1 MKAWMNQS
9 PSFLL
14 EQWSRWCARLTA
26 SGSARKAF
34 AVTSAAKPAARVQG
48 RDAAHAGAC
57 RRQFAVAHRGYRRR
71 GANDWLLLATLL
83 GCLLLSLPTQAER
96 LKDLASIQGVR
107 SNQLIG
113 YGLVVGLIGTGDQT
127 TQTPFTVQTFNNM
140 LAQFGIKVPPGGNV
154 QLKNVAAVSVH
165 ADLPAFAKPGQTI
178 DITISSIGNAKSLR
192 GGSLLMT
199 PLKGIDGNVYAI
211 AQGNLVVGGFDASG
225 ADGSRITV
233 NVPSAGRIP
242 GGATVERPVPS
253 GFDQGNYLTLNLN
266 RPDFTTAKNIV
277 DQINDLLGPGVA
289 QAIDGGS
296 IRVSAP
302 LDPNQRVDYLS
313 ILENLQVEAGKAVA
327 KVIINSRT
335 GTIVIGQD
343 VKVQPAAV
351 THGSL
356 TVTITEDPIVSQPE
370 AFSGGQTAV
379 VPRSRVG
386 AEEEAKPMFKFGP
399 GTSLDEIVRA
409 VNQVGAAPSDLMAI
423 LEALKQA
430 GALQADLI
438 VI

>member
-1 MKAWMNQS
+1 MN
-9 PSFLL
+9 PCSFHSRTAYSLVAVLGLL
-14 EQWSRWCARLTA
+14 WLML
-26 SGSARKAF
+26 
-34 AVTSAAKPAARVQG
+34 AAPVQAA
-48 RDAAHAGAC
+48 
-57 RRQFAVAHRGYRRR
+57 
-71 GANDWLLLATLL
+71 
-83 GCLLLSLPTQAER
+83 R

-113 YGLVVGLIGTGDQT
+113 YGLVVGLNGTGDQT
-127 TQTPFTVQTFNNM
+127 TQTPFTLQTFTNM
-140 LAQFGIKVPPGGNV
+140 LAQFGIKVPAGSGNV

-165 ADLPAFAKPGQTI
+165 AELPAFAKPGQTI
-178 DITISSIGNAKSLR
+178 DITVSSIGNAKSLR
-192 GGSLLMT
+192 GGSLLLT
-199 PLKGIDGNVYAI
+199 PLKGIDGNVYAV
-211 AQGNLVVGGFDASG
+211 AQGNLVVGGFDAQG
-225 ADGSRITV
+225 GDGSRITV

-242 GGATVERPVPS
+242 SGATVERAVPS
-253 GFDQGNYLTLNLN
+253 GFDQGNSLVLNLN

-277 DQINDLLGPGVA
+277 DTLNELLGPGVA
-289 QAIDGGS
+289 RALDGAS
-296 IRVSAP
+296 ISVSAP
-302 LDPNQRVDYLS
+302 ADPGQRVDYLS
-313 ILENLQVEAGKAVA
+313 IIENLDVEVGQAVA

-335 GTIVIGQD
+335 GTIVIGQN

-370 AFSGGQTAV
+370 ALSGGETAV
-379 VPRSRVG
+379 VPRSRVN
-386 AEEEAKPMFKFGP
+386 AEQEARPMFKFGP
-399 GTSLDEIVRA
+399 GTTLDEIVRA

>member
-1 MKAWMNQS
+1 MN
-9 PSFLL
+9 
-14 EQWSRWCARLTA
+14 TVGA
-26 SGSARKAF
+26 SVARKISGKTLYVMA
-34 AVTSAAKPAARVQG
+34 
-48 RDAAHAGAC
+48 
-57 RRQFAVAHRGYRRR
+57 
-71 GANDWLLLATLL
+71 LLL
-83 GCLLLSLPTQAER
+83 GVLLSLSAQAER
-96 LKDLASIQGVR
+96 LKDLVSIQGVR

-113 YGLVVGLIGTGDQT
+113 YGLVVGLNGSGDQT
-127 TQTPFTVQTFNNM
+127 TQTPFTLQTFNNM
-140 LAQFGIKVPPGGNV
+140 LSQFGIKVPPGTGNV

-165 ADLPAFAKPGQTI
+165 ADLPAFAKPGQTL
-178 DITISSIGNAKSLR
+178 DVTISSIGNAKSLR

-199 PLKGIDGNVYAI
+199 PLKGIDGNVYAV

-225 ADGSRITV
+225 GDGSRITV

-242 GGATVERPVPS
+242 AGATVERPVPS
-253 GFDQGNYLTLNLN
+253 GFDQGNSLTLNLN
-266 RPDFTTAKNIV
+266 RADFTTAKHVV
-277 DQINDLLGPGVA
+277 DQINNLLGPGVA

-302 LDPNQRVDYLS
+302 LDPSQRVDYLS
-313 ILENLQVEAGKAVA
+313 MLENLEIEAGQAAA

-335 GTIVIGQD
+335 GTIVIGQN

-356 TVTITEDPIVSQPE
+356 TVTITEDPIVSQPD

-379 VPRSRVG
+379 VPRSRVN
-386 AEEEAKPMFKFGP
+386 AEQEAKPMFKFGP

>member
-1 MKAWMNQS
+1 MTLSKY
-9 PSFLL
+9 LL
-14 EQWSRWCARLTA
+14 
-26 SGSARKAF
+26 
-34 AVTSAAKPAARVQG
+34 AAAA
-48 RDAAHAGAC
+48 
-57 RRQFAVAHRGYRRR
+57 
-71 GANDWLLLATLL
+71 LLLA
-83 GCLLLSLPTQAER
+83 SLAQAER

-107 SNQLIG
+107 TNQLIG
-113 YGLVVGLIGTGDQT
+113 YGLVVGLNGSGDQT

-140 LAQFGIKVPPGGNV
+140 MAQFGIKVPQGGNV
-154 QLKNVAAVSVH
+154 QLKNVAAVSIH

-178 DITISSIGNAKSLR
+178 DITVSSIGNAKSLR

-211 AQGNLVVGGFDASG
+211 AQGNLVVGGFDAEG
-225 ADGSRITV
+225 GDGSRITV

-253 GFDQGNYLTLNLN
+253 GFDQGNTLTLNLN

-277 DQINDLLGPGVA
+277 DHINELLGPGVA
-289 QAIDGGS
+289 QAVDGGS

-302 LDPNQRVDYLS
+302 LDPGQRVDYLS
-313 ILENLQVEAGKAVA
+313 ILENLEVEIGQAVA

-335 GTIVIGQD
+335 GTIVIGQN
-343 VKVQPAAV
+343 VRVQPAA
-351 THGSL
+351 
-356 TVTITEDPIVSQPE
+356 VTITEDPIVSQPD
-370 AFSGGQTAV
+370 ALSGGQTAV
-379 VPRSRVG
+379 VPRSKVN

-399 GTSLDEIVRA
+399 GTTLDEIVRA
-409 VNQVGAAPSDLMAI
+409 VNQVGASPSDLMAI

>member
-1 MKAWMNQS
+1 MYKYFM
-9 PSFLL
+9 
-14 EQWSRWCARLTA
+14 
-26 SGSARKAF
+26 F
-34 AVTSAAKPAARVQG
+34 AV
-48 RDAAHAGAC
+48 
-57 RRQFAVAHRGYRRR
+57 
-71 GANDWLLLATLL
+71 LAL
-83 GCLLLSLPTQAER
+83 GLSGPVQAER

-107 SNQLIG
+107 TNQLIG
-113 YGLVVGLIGTGDQT
+113 YGLVVGLNGSGDQT

-140 LAQFGIKVPPGGNV
+140 LAEFGIRVPPGTGNI
-154 QLKNVAAVSVH
+154 QLKNVAAVSIH
-165 ADLPAFAKPGQTI
+165 AELPPFARPGQTI
-178 DITISSIGNAKSLR
+178 DITVSSIGNAKSLR

-211 AQGNLVVGGFDASG
+211 AQGNLVVGGFDAGG

-242 GGATVERPVPS
+242 SGATVERAVPTA
-253 GFDQGNYLTLNLN
+253 FDQGNHLVLNLN

-277 DQINDLLGPGVA
+277 DKLNDLLGPGVA
-289 QAIDGGS
+289 QARDAGS
-296 IRVSAP
+296 IQVAAP

-313 ILENLQVEAGKAVA
+313 VIENLEIEAGKAVA

-343 VKVQPAAV
+343 VRVQPAAV

-356 TVTITEDPIVSQPE
+356 TVAISEDISVSQPE
-370 AFSGGQTAV
+370 PFSQGETV
-379 VPRSRVG
+379 VTPRSRVNV
-386 AEEEAKPMFKFGP
+386 EQEQRPMFKFAP
-399 GTSLDEIVRA
+399 GTTLDEIVRA

>member
-1 MKAWMNQS
+1 MYKYWI
-9 PSFLL
+9 
-14 EQWSRWCARLTA
+14 
-26 SGSARKAF
+26 
-34 AVTSAAKPAARVQG
+34 
-48 RDAAHAGAC
+48 AC
-57 RRQFAVAHRGYRRR
+57 
-71 GANDWLLLATLL
+71 LATLL
-83 GCLLLSLPTQAER
+83 ISGLAQAER

-113 YGLVVGLIGTGDQT
+113 YGLVVGLNGSGDQT

-154 QLKNVAAVSVH
+154 QLKNVAAVSIH
-165 ADLPAFAKPGQTI
+165 AELPAFARPGQTI
-178 DITISSIGNAKSLR
+178 DITVSSIGNAKSLR

-211 AQGNLVVGGFDASG
+211 AQGNLVVGGFDAGG

-242 GGATVERPVPS
+242 SGATVERAVPS
-253 GFDQGNYLTLNLN
+253 GFNQGEYLTLNLN
-266 RPDFTTAKNIV
+266 RPDFTTAKNVV
-277 DQINDLLGPGVA
+277 DALNDMLGPQVA
-289 QAIDGGS
+289 QAMDAGS
-296 IRVSAP
+296 IRVAAP
-302 LDPNQRVDYLS
+302 SDPTQRVNYLS
-313 ILENLQVEAGKAVA
+313 IIENLEIQAGQAVA
-327 KVIINSRT
+327 KVIINART
-335 GTIVIGQD
+335 GTIVIGQN
-343 VKVQPAAV
+343 VRVQPAAV

-356 TVTITEDPIVSQPE
+356 TVVITEDPIVSQPE
-370 AFSGGQTAV
+370 AFSQGQTAV
-379 VPRSRVG
+379 VPRSRVN
-386 AEEEAKPMFKFGP
+386 AVEEAKPMFKFGP
-399 GTSLDEIVRA
+399 GTTLDEIVRA

>member
-1 MKAWMNQS
+1 MA
-9 PSFLL
+9 LL
-14 EQWSRWCARLTA
+14 TGA
-26 SGSARKAF
+26 
-34 AVTSAAKPAARVQG
+34 
-48 RDAAHAGAC
+48 DAM
-57 RRQFAVAHRGYRRR
+57 
-71 GANDWLLLATLL
+71 WKKLLLLA
-83 GCLLLSLPTQAER
+83 GSLMLCSAAQAER
-96 LKDLASIQGVR
+96 LKDVATIHGVR

-113 YGLVVGLIGTGDQT
+113 YGLVVGLNGSGDQT

-140 LAQFGIKVPPGGNV
+140 LAQFGIKVPAGGNI
-154 QLKNVAAVSVH
+154 QLKNVAAVSIH
-165 ADLPAFAKPGQTI
+165 AELPPFAKPGQTI
-178 DITISSIGNAKSLR
+178 DITVSSIGNAKSLR
-192 GGSLLMT
+192 GGSLLMA
-199 PLKGIDGNVYAI
+199 PLKGIDGNVYAV

-233 NVPSAGRIP
+233 NSPSAGRIP

-253 GFDQGNYLTLNLN
+253 GFNQGNTLTLNLN

-289 QAIDGGS
+289 QALDGGS
-296 IRVSAP
+296 ISVTAP
-302 LDPNQRVDYLS
+302 LDPSQRVDYLS
-313 ILENLQVEAGKAVA
+313 ILENLEVEVGQAVA

-335 GTIVIGQD
+335 GTIVIGQN
-343 VKVQPAAV
+343 VRVQPAAV

-356 TVTITEDPIVSQPE
+356 TVTITEDPQVSQPE
-370 AFSGGQTAV
+370 PFSDGQTVV
-379 VPRSRVG
+379 VPNSKVK

-399 GTSLDEIVRA
+399 GTTLDEIVRA

>member
-1 MKAWMNQS
+1 MTM
-9 PSFLL
+9 
-14 EQWSRWCARLTA
+14 CI
-26 SGSARKAF
+26 RK
-34 AVTSAAKPAARVQG
+34 TM
-48 RDAAHAGAC
+48 
-57 RRQFAVAHRGYRRR
+57 
-71 GANDWLLLATLL
+71 LLLAA
-83 GCLLLSLPTQAER
+83 LLLSAGAQAER

-113 YGLVVGLIGTGDQT
+113 YGLVVGLNGTGDQT

-154 QLKNVAAVSVH
+154 QLKNVAAVSIH
-165 ADLPAFAKPGQTI
+165 AELPAFAKPGQTI
-178 DITISSIGNAKSLR
+178 DVTISSIGNAKSLR
-192 GGSLLMT
+192 GGSLLMS

-211 AQGNLVVGGFDASG
+211 AQGNLVVGGFDAGG

-242 GGATVERPVPS
+242 NGATVERPVPS

-277 DQINDLLGPGVA
+277 DKINELLGPGVA
-289 QAIDGGS
+289 QAVDGGS
-296 IRVSAP
+296 VRVAAP
-302 LDPNQRVDYLS
+302 ADAGQRVDYLS
-313 ILENLQVEAGKAVA
+313 ILENLEVDVGQAVA

-335 GTIVIGQD
+335 GTIVIGQN
-343 VKVQPAAV
+343 VRVQPAAV

-370 AFSGGQTAV
+370 PFSQGQTAV
-379 VPRSRVG
+379 VPRSRVS
-386 AEEEAKPMFKFGP
+386 AEEEAKPMFKFAP
-399 GTSLDEIVRA
+399 GTTLDEIVRA
-409 VNQVGAAPSDLMAI
+409 VNQVGASPSDLMAI

>member
-1 MKAWMNQS
+1 MKRLIS
-9 PSFLL
+9 VLCLL
-14 EQWSRWCARLTA
+14 FVA
-26 SGSARKAF
+26 
-34 AVTSAAKPAARVQG
+34 SAA
-48 RDAAHAGAC
+48 
-57 RRQFAVAHRGYRRR
+57 
-71 GANDWLLLATLL
+71 
-83 GCLLLSLPTQAER
+83 QAER

-107 SNQLIG
+107 TNQLIG
-113 YGLVVGLIGTGDQT
+113 YGLVVGLNGTGDQT
-127 TQTPFTVQTFNNM
+127 TQTPFTLQTFNNM
-140 LAQFGIKVPPGGNV
+140 LSQFGIKVPANSGNV

-165 ADLPAFAKPGQTI
+165 AELPPFAKPGQVI
-178 DITISSIGNAKSLR
+178 DVTISSIGNSKSLR

-199 PLKGIDGNVYAI
+199 PMKGIDGNVYAI
-211 AQGNLVVGGFDASG
+211 AQGNLVVGGFDATG
-225 ADGSRITV
+225 GDGSRITV

-242 GGATVERPVPS
+242 AGATVERPVPS
-253 GFDQGNYLTLNLN
+253 GFDQGNSLTLNLN

-277 DQINDLLGPGVA
+277 DQINGLLGPGVA

-302 LDPNQRVDYLS
+302 LDPNQRVDYLAV
-313 ILENLQVEAGKAVA
+313 LENIEIEAGQAAA

-335 GTIVIGQD
+335 GTIVIGQN

-356 TVTITEDPIVSQPE
+356 TVTITEDPIVSQPN
-370 AFSGGQTAV
+370 ALSGGQTAV
-379 VPRSRVG
+379 VPRSQVD
-386 AEEEAKPMFKFGP
+386 AQQEAKPMFKFGP
-399 GTSLDEIVRA
+399 GTTLDEIVRA

>member
-1 MKAWMNQS
+1 MNMS
-9 PSFLL
+9 I
-14 EQWSRWCARLTA
+14 
-26 SGSARKAF
+26 RK
-34 AVTSAAKPAARVQG
+34 SI
-48 RDAAHAGAC
+48 
-57 RRQFAVAHRGYRRR
+57 
-71 GANDWLLLATLL
+71 LLLGA
-83 GCLLLSLPTQAER
+83 LLLSAAAQAER

-113 YGLVVGLIGTGDQT
+113 YGLVVGLNGTGDQT

-140 LAQFGIKVPPGGNV
+140 MAQFGIKVPQGGNV
-154 QLKNVAAVSVH
+154 QLKNVAAVSIH

-178 DITISSIGNAKSLR
+178 DVTISSIGNAKSLR
-192 GGSLLMT
+192 GGSLLMS

-211 AQGNLVVGGFDASG
+211 AQGNLVVGGFDAGG

-242 GGATVERPVPS
+242 NGATVERPVPS
-253 GFDQGNYLTLNLN
+253 GFEQGNYLTLNLN

-277 DQINDLLGPGVA
+277 DKLNELLGPGVA
-289 QAIDGGS
+289 QALDGGS
-296 IRVSAP
+296 VRVAAP
-302 LDPNQRVDYLS
+302 ADAGQRVDYLS
-313 ILENLQVEAGKAVA
+313 IIENLEVDAGQAVA
-327 KVIINSRT
+327 KIIINSRT
-335 GTIVIGQD
+335 GTIVIGQN
-343 VKVQPAAV
+343 VRVQPAAV

-370 AFSGGQTAV
+370 PFSQGQTAV
-379 VPRSRVG
+379 VPRSRVN
-386 AEEEAKPMFKFGP
+386 AEEEAKPMFKFAP
-399 GTSLDEIVRA
+399 GTTLDEIVRA
-409 VNQVGAAPSDLMAI
+409 VNQVGASPSDLMAI

>member
-1 MKAWMNQS
+1 MRGFS
-9 PSFLL
+9 LL
-14 EQWSRWCARLTA
+14 PTLLLKPVA
-26 SGSARKAF
+26 AF
-34 AVTSAAKPAARVQG
+34 AVLLALA
-48 RDAAHAGAC
+48 
-57 RRQFAVAHRGYRRR
+57 FAVPA
-71 GANDWLLLATLL
+71 
-83 GCLLLSLPTQAER
+83 QAER

-113 YGLVVGLIGTGDQT
+113 YGLVVGLNGSGDQT
-127 TQTPFTVQTFNNM
+127 TQTPFTLQTFNNM
-140 LAQFGIKVPPGGNV
+140 LAQFGIKVPAGSGNV

-165 ADLPAFAKPGQTI
+165 AELPPFAKPGQTI
-178 DITISSIGNAKSLR
+178 DVTISSIGNAKSLR

-242 GGATVERPVPS
+242 SGATVERPVPS

-277 DQINDLLGPGVA
+277 DKLNELLGPGVA
-289 QAIDGGS
+289 QALDGGS
-296 IRVSAP
+296 VRVSAP
-302 LDPNQRVDYLS
+302 LDPSQRVDYLS
-313 ILENLQVEAGKAVA
+313 VLENLEIEAGQAVA

-335 GTIVIGQD
+335 GTIVIGQN
-343 VKVQPAAV
+343 VRVQPAAV

-370 AFSGGQTAV
+370 ALSGGETAV
-379 VPRSRVG
+379 VPRSRVS

-399 GTSLDEIVRA
+399 GTTLDEIVRA

>member
-1 MKAWMNQS
+1 MRNYWIAGVLALM
-9 PSFLL
+9 L
-14 EQWSRWCARLTA
+14 
-26 SGSARKAF
+26 SG
-34 AVTSAAKPAARVQG
+34 
-48 RDAAHAGAC
+48 
-57 RRQFAVAHRGYRRR
+57 VA
-71 GANDWLLLATLL
+71 
-83 GCLLLSLPTQAER
+83 QAER

-113 YGLVVGLIGTGDQT
+113 YGLVVGLSGSGDQT

-165 ADLPAFAKPGQTI
+165 ADLPPFARPGQTI
-178 DITISSIGNAKSLR
+178 DITVSSIGNAKSLR

-211 AQGNLVVGGFDASG
+211 AQGNLVVGGFDAGG

-233 NVPSAGRIP
+233 NIPSAGRIP
-242 GGATVERPVPS
+242 AGATVERAVPS
-253 GFDQGNYLTLNLN
+253 GFNQDEYLTLNLN

-277 DQINDLLGPGVA
+277 DALNELLGPRVA
-289 QAIDGGS
+289 QAMDAGS
-296 IRVSAP
+296 VRVAAP
-302 LDPNQRVDYLS
+302 ADPSQRVDYLS
-313 ILENLQVEAGKAVA
+313 IIENLEIEAGQAVA

-335 GTIVIGQD
+335 GTIVIGQN
-343 VKVQPAAV
+343 VRVQPAAV

-356 TVTITEDPIVSQPE
+356 TVVITEDPIVSQPE
-370 AFSGGQTAV
+370 AFSQGQTTV
-379 VPRSRVG
+379 VPRSKVN
-386 AEEEAKPMFKFGP
+386 AAQEAKPMFKFGP
-399 GTSLDEIVRA
+399 GTTLDEIVRA